1 MKKINILNEQHVFGI
16 TSKYEC
22 IETNDNLCWKN
33 IWLILAT
40 WPPDLLPF
48 TNLIELK
55 ITEKENMIWYS

>member
-1 MKKINILNEQHVFGI
+1 MIICAE
-16 TSKYEC
+16 
-22 IETNDNLCWKN
+22 KN